1 MSSSKTEKFKV
12 KETTFRNWA
21 FASDFKIKVVDGIV
35 VEALCIPCSSINE
48 KKLKQKTAERNLNK
62 QIQESIKNYRQCVT
76 YIHHGTLQRHVAT
89 SDSIHNWCKTE
100 LGGTVT
106 TEQQPKVGEKRKQG
120 KVDEMT
126 IKTSCAYYEVLFKTA
141 LYIVQRDLLNFL
153 RNFWCM
159 LLFAENVV
167 EQGSGV
173 DSLVTKKMYP
183 KISGMRKKFTQFGW
197 FAAAILFYK
206 VLNETSQLSLY
217 MESDSVLIYH
227 VLICKKFQKKK
238 ITSICHLML
247 K

>member
-48 KKLKQKTAERNLNK
+48 KKLKQQIAERNLNK
-62 QIQESIKNYRQCVT
+62 QIQKLIMNYCQHLT
-76 YIHHGTLQRHVAT
+76 YIHHGTLQRHVRT
-89 SDSIHNWCKTE
+89 FDSIHSWCKTE

-167 EQGSGV
+167 EQGSGI
-173 DSLVTKKMYP
+173 DLLVTKKIYP
-183 KISGMRKKFTQFGW
+183 KIIGMQKRFTQFGW
-197 FAAAILFYK
+197 FAAGIVFYK